1 MKGGQINTLTKCQF
15 IEDFS
20 QLCREEKIHLD
31 FITYNDLGIPLA
43 LSVVAEI
50 ADLKGRGQEIIDETY
65 SLMCELLEVSADKEY
80 EYFEDMLEDSNYK
93 EGDGEGD
100 N

>member
-1 MKGGQINTLTKCQF
+1 MNTLTKCQF

-20 QLCREEKIHLD
+20 RICIEEKIYSD
-31 FITYNDLGIPLA
+31 FVTINDLGIPLA
-43 LSVVAEI
+43 ISVVAEI
-50 ADLKGRGQEIIDETY
+50 ADLKGRGQEIINETY